1 MTESEEYEIVDYESF
16 EDLDLKDNLL
26 RGIFGYGFEKPSA
39 IQKRAIKPFIDG
51 NDVLAQAQSGTGK
64 TATFTISLLQ
74 SIDESLKQ
82 SQGIIL
88 SHTKELAIQICDF
101 VGNISKYMN
110 VSCCLSTGG
119 ISVNQNMENLFKNPQ
134 IIVGTPGRIMD
145 MINKRALEIKYIK
158 YVIIDEAD
166 EMLSLGF
173 VDQIKTIFNS
183 LVSNNLQVG
192 LYSATMPTEFFKI
205 SDRILRNPVKILV
218 KKEELTLEGIK
229 QFYVN
234 VERIEHKF
242 EVICDLYSNISINQS
257 IIYCNSK
264 KTVVELARRL
274 NMNNFSVT
282 AIHSDLTHSERVG
295 IIKDFREGKSR
306 ILLSTDLLSRGI
318 DVQQVSIVL
327 NYDIPYIIES
337 YIHRIGRSGRFGRKG
352 VAINII
358 TYQDIRKL
366 HDIEKFYGTQI
377 EELPENF
384 STYL

>member
-1 MTESEEYEIVDYESF
+1 
-16 EDLDLKDNLL
+16 
-26 RGIFGYGFEKPSA
+26 
-39 IQKRAIKPFIDG
+39 
-51 NDVLAQAQSGTGK
+51 
-64 TATFTISLLQ
+64 
-74 SIDESLKQ
+74 
-82 SQGIIL
+82 
-88 SHTKELAIQICDF
+88 
-101 VGNISKYMN
+101 MN

-119 ISVNQNMENLFKNPQ
+119 ISVNQNMDNLFKNPQ
-134 IIVGTPGRIMD
+134 VIVGTPGRIMD

-173 VDQIKTIFNS
+173 VDQIKSIFNS
-183 LVSNNLQVG
+183 LVNNNLQVG

-205 SDRILRNPVKILV
+205 SDRILRKPVKILV
-218 KKEELTLEGIK
+218 KNEELTLEGIK

-264 KTVVELARRL
+264 KTVSELARRL

-282 AIHSDLTHSERVG
+282 AIHSDLTHSERVA

-327 NYDIPYIIES
+327 NYDIPYIIEN

-366 HDIEKFYGTQI
+366 HDIEKFYATQI
-377 EELPENF
+377 KETRKF
-384 STYL
+384 

>member
-1 MTESEEYEIVDYESF
+1 
-16 EDLDLKDNLL
+16 
-26 RGIFGYGFEKPSA
+26 
-39 IQKRAIKPFIDG
+39 
-51 NDVLAQAQSGTGK
+51 
-64 TATFTISLLQ
+64 
-74 SIDESLKQ
+74 
-82 SQGIIL
+82 
-88 SHTKELAIQICDF
+88 
-101 VGNISKYMN
+101 
-110 VSCCLSTGG
+110 
-119 ISVNQNMENLFKNPQ
+119 
-134 IIVGTPGRIMD
+134 VGTPGRIMD